1 VKTEKVMATFAAIL
15 ITLSMVG
22 VAYAA
27 WYDTVTIKAEV
38 HMGELIVGWLDTYCL
53 LETTNGFP
61 EDEAG
66 HGFEPKPWVANT
78 TVDFFLPETSVH
90 HDPNVTVYKLLYVL
104 VENAYPQYDVHLK
117 AFLKNAGTIP
127 ACLIPDFKLVFRD
140 IKDNQDLT
148 FTITAQGFNGTCH
161 YVRGHIDD
169 PVVGPIINFDL
180 MLCIPD
186 PDMQMEPC
194 TAYDVYIDID
204 FKQEAEECHTYTFAV
219 DMVAIQWNKLYM
231 ADQYKP

>member
-38 HMGELIVGWLDTYCL
+38 HMGELIVGWLDDYTL
-53 LETTNGFP
+53 LETTNGYP

-66 HGFEPKPWVANT
+66 HGFVPKPWVANT
-78 TVDFFLPETSVH
+78 TVSFDDDETSVH
-90 HDPNVTVYKLLYVL
+90 HDPPATVYKKLKIL
-104 VENAYPQYDVHLK
+104 VENAYPQYDVHLTVP
-117 AFLKNAGTIP
+117 LKNAGTIP
-127 ACLIPDFKLVFRD
+127 ACLIPDFKLVFKD
-140 IKDNQDLT
+140 IKDGQDLG
-148 FTITAQGFNGTCH
+148 FVITEQGFTGAKH
-161 YVRGHIDD
+161 YIEGYVED
-169 PVVGPIINFDL
+169 PVVGPIINFLFTLYID
-180 MLCIPD
+180 D

-194 TAYDVYIDID
+194 NAYDVSIDID
-204 FKQEAEECHTYTFAV
+204 FKQEAEECHTYEFYV
-219 DMVAIQWNKLYM
+219 EMVAIQWNKLYM